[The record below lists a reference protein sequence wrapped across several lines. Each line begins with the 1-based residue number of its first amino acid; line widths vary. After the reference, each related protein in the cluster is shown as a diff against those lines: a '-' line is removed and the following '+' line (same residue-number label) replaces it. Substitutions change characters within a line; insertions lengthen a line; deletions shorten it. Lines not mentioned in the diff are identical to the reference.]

1 VQALLLKGFRCFRD
15 DVEIP
20 IAKITLLVGENST
33 GKSSVLAAIG
43 LVGEIADTVET
54 PNFNQPPFELG
65 SWDTIAHF
73 HGGQGKRAREVEL
86 GCKLQLPGTDALDFR
101 RPDQS
106 GRWPRPKPIRLGPT
120 MGELRATFAQDRA
133 QPAMRSISMAAD
145 NVTVTFERG
154 APRDQMEAGPSFP
167 GAFDVHH
174 ATVRVLADGGPEI
187 ALSGRPGA
195 PYPDLPVAALI
206 RGMPVPDLVEKLA
219 GFSRVQRA
227 LALTMFRRVSRQA
240 SSVFANVFAGAPIR
254 SAPQRTFDPVQ
265 EIASVEGD
273 HIPSRLAMMHATDP
287 VAWERLSR
295 VLDDLG
301 KETGLFDH
309 LGIKRLGGKQLS
321 RPFQLAI
328 SIAGQMGDRT
338 LVDVGYGVSQA
349 LPVAVEALDRPQG
362 ATLLLQQ
369 PEVHL
374 HPRAQAGLGAFFA
387 RVARDRGIRFVVETH
402 SDYLVDRVR
411 MAIRDGVLERRD
423 VALLWFRSSQGVSRV
438 DRIDLADDG
447 SIREAPEG
455 YREFFLREKLSILG
469 GA

>member
-1 VQALLLKGFRCFRD
+1 
-15 DVEIP
+15 
-20 IAKITLLVGENST
+20 
-33 GKSSVLAAIG
+33 
-43 LVGEIADTVET
+43 
-54 PNFNQPPFELG
+54 
-65 SWDTIAHF
+65 
-73 HGGQGKRAREVEL
+73 
-86 GCKLQLPGTDALDFR
+86 
-101 RPDQS
+101 
-106 GRWPRPKPIRLGPT
+106 
-120 MGELRATFAQDRA
+120 
-133 QPAMRSISMAAD
+133 
-145 NVTVTFERG
+145 
-154 APRDQMEAGPSFP
+154 
-167 GAFDVHH
+167 
-174 ATVRVLADGGPEI
+174 
-187 ALSGRPGA
+187 
-195 PYPDLPVAALI
+195 
-206 RGMPVPDLVEKLA
+206 
-219 GFSRVQRA
+219 
-227 LALTMFRRVSRQA
+227 
-240 SSVFANVFAGAPIR
+240 
-254 SAPQRTFDPVQ
+254 
-265 EIASVEGD
+265 
-273 HIPSRLAMMHATDP
+273 MMHATDP